1 MMLRTLSV
9 SSCTDSDH
17 RHLFQGGDGVLADD
31 YFLIAHEDRTGRSRL
46 HPRAT
51 GIGLAAALLGELILE
66 GRIGIEDGDVFILD
80 RHPPVDSLTHN
91 ILDLLIAQPQHRDMR
106 TWLAYLSQ
114 DAAIQVGERLIRAG
128 AVEPVTRRRMLSTQ
142 TLYMPNTAAQRNAAA
157 WAPARL
163 ANLLVRGV
171 PMSMSDRALIGLV
184 AATGLT
190 RFVLFDFELHREAFN
205 SLPSAVASL
214 PSDLRQLVEYTEASV
229 GSVLT
234 AGRR

>member
-1 MMLRTLSV
+1 MSKGR
-9 SSCTDSDH
+9 
-17 RHLFQGGDGVLADD
+17 GGVLADQ

-51 GIGLAAALLGELILE
+51 GLGLAAALIGELVLE
-66 GRIGIEDGDVFILD
+66 GRLELVDGDLHIIDRRPPGDALSHDIL
-80 RHPPVDSLTHN
+80 S
-91 ILDLLIAQPQHRDMR
+91 LLIAQPQHREVR

-114 DAAIQVGERLIRAG
+114 DAAIRVGERLIRVG
-128 AVEPVTRRRMLSTQ
+128 AVEPVTRRKMLSTQ
-142 TLYMPNTAAQRNAAA
+142 TLYMPNSAEQRNAAA

-163 ANLLVRGV
+163 ANLLVRGLE
-171 PMSMSDRALIGLV
+171 MSLSDRVLAGLV

-190 RFVLFDFELHREAFN
+190 RHVLYDFELHRQAFLL
-205 SLPSAVASL
+205 LPSAIGSL
-214 PSDLRQLVEYTEASV
+214 PGSLRELIEYTEASV

>member
-1 MMLRTLSV
+1 M
-9 SSCTDSDH
+9 
-17 RHLFQGGDGVLADD
+17 LADQ

-51 GIGLAAALLGELILE
+51 GLGLAAALIGELVLDGHLE
-66 GRIGIEDGDVFILD
+66 LMDGDLHIIDRRPPGDALSHDIL
-80 RHPPVDSLTHN
+80 S
-91 ILDLLIAQPQHRDMR
+91 LLIAQPQHREVR

-114 DAAIQVGERLIRAG
+114 DAAVRVGERLIRVG
-128 AVEPVTRRRMLSTQ
+128 AVEPVTRRKMLSTQ
-142 TLYMPNTAAQRNAAA
+142 TLYMPNSAEQRNAAA

-163 ANLLVRGV
+163 ANLLVRGIELSV
-171 PMSMSDRALIGLV
+171 SDRMLAGLI

-190 RFVLFDFELHREAFN
+190 RHVLYDFQLHRQAFLV
-205 SLPSAVASL
+205 LPSAVASL
-214 PSDLRQLVEYTEASV
+214 PGNLKELIEHTEASV